1 MWFHSFFIFFQ
12 DYFKDNLL
20 YSWRANSMT
29 KGRGQGT
36 MIFFRPKEKPE
47 EGQEENMDF
56 PVSCRHIYHGNR
68 HRNFLLDKARK

>member
-1 MWFHSFFIFFQ
+1 MESQLNDKRERTGNDDIFQ
-12 DYFKDNLL
+12 
-20 YSWRANSMT
+20 T
-29 KGRGQGT
+29 KRKAGR
-36 MIFFRPKEKPE
+36 RKE